1 MKGHDMGERGKG
13 GGGDGWNPTHHLQR
27 PNPPYP
33 NLQPPFYT
41 LDLVQLHAFPPT
53 SPRRLPPKQ
62 EQLLR
67 HAHRVVVRQRL
78 AALDVGPEAREGEAA
93 DDGLV
98 GLAGAVAPAVLV
110 VEAAGRQ
117 HLDQMLL
124 RRARLLA
131 PSQPRKYAV
140 LLQ

>member
-1 MKGHDMGERGKG
+1 MVGGERKG
-13 GGGDGWNPTHHLQR
+13 AHGTETHHLQR

-33 NLQPPFYT
+33 NLQLPFYAF
-41 LDLVQLHAFPPT
+41 DLVQLHAFPPT

-67 HAHRVVVRQRL
+67 HTHRVVVRQRL
-78 AALDVGPEAREGEAA
+78 AALDVSSQSRKGEAA
-93 DDGLV
+93 NDGFV
-98 GLAGAVAPAVLV
+98 GLAGAVAPTVLV
-110 VEAAGRQ
+110 VEATGCQ

-124 RRARLLA
+124 RRPRLFT
-131 PSQPRKYAV
+131 PSQPREYAV